1 MQWPHSKSC
10 SVLSEQFLEKFL
22 KFVSL
27 HTHVLFNLTIRTLP
41 MDRRLVGFL
50 VYFHSCAH
58 LNGGVISLRNVVYII
73 FFGKISDQLEA
84 QHQNH

>member
-41 MDRRLVGFL
+41 MDGGLWASWFASIVVHVLMVVSYPLEMLYISSFFL
-50 VYFHSCAH
+50 VRY
-58 LNGGVISLRNVVYII
+58 LTN
-73 FFGKISDQLEA
+73 
-84 QHQNH
+84 